1 MARRPSRRLYAA
13 AIIERPDNR
22 VLIALPTDMAESDRR
37 WQFPRGHIE
46 AGESPE
52 AAIRRVARQQLG
64 VGVEIVVGQPPL
76 LARLEDAEA
85 KLRYFFCGIT
95 TGEAQAGPYAEIR
108 WVLRPHLQ
116 EYDFDSASQQVADW
130 LVNSQR
136 R

>member
-1 MARRPSRRLYAA
+1 MARRASRRLYAA

-22 VLIALPTDMAESDRR
+22 VLIVLPTDMAESDRR

-52 AAIRRVARQQLG
+52 AAIRRVARQQLD

-76 LARLEDAEA
+76 LARLDDAEA
-85 KLRYFFCGIT
+85 KLRYFFCEIT

-108 WVLRPHLQ
+108 WVLRAHLR
-116 EYDFDSASQQVADW
+116 EYDFDSASQQVAEW
-130 LVNSQR
+130 LVGSGKR
-136 R
+136 